1 VARSRLQDSF
11 VGSALISELPN
22 SVIST
27 PISLSQ
33 SNQPDSS
40 LSQSNQEPQTTDMKL
55 QIVSARFRAILLFAI
70 LFFVCVVKGQ
80 DGTDGCDVEVTT
92 SMSGNYATPDDAIRA
107 EGLDRIDKIEKIQIY
122 AGSYFF
128 NTVVTKIVV
137 TYRMKVGEP
146 KTIERGNGG
155 SLVGTV
161 FIGEGVYL
169 TRINMLV
176 GKYVDYVELC
186 LSDEE
191 CFGPW
196 GGKTDLSFNQFL
208 LEDRSVIKGESLL
221 GLLAY
226 VCTVSTTNA

>member
-27 PISLSQ
+27 PISFSQ

-92 SMSGNYATPDDAIRA
+92 RA